1 MFCQFKK
8 NSSGL
13 SRSNMRIISRREE
26 YLSGC
31 YHGRRREVEA
41 GLDVGDGG
49 YQKKKTANTKGT
61 GSSIVQNCYSLCK

>member
-1 MFCQFKK
+1 
-8 NSSGL
+8 
-13 SRSNMRIISRREE
+13 MRIISRREE